1 MANQASAAGPH
12 GIVCW
17 SELNVHDVARAQKF
31 YGGALG
37 WSFEAIS
44 PGGFPYWIIKSGL
57 ANVGGLF
64 HMADPRFAGAPERW
78 VTYIAVDSVDERIK
92 KAVTLGAVI
101 CKEPM
106 DIPGIG
112 RIAMLKEPGGALVAW
127 MTPSCP
133 PDNNA

>member
-1 MANQASAAGPH
+1 MTTMSDQNISQSPH

-17 SELNVHDVARAQKF
+17 SELNVHDVGRAQKF
-31 YGGALG
+31 YSEALG
-37 WSFEAIS
+37 WRFEEIS
-44 PGGFPYWIIKSGL
+44 PGGFPYWIIKAGDV
-57 ANVGGLF
+57 NVGGLF
-64 HMADPRFAGAPERW
+64 HMSDPRFAGAPERW

-92 KAVTLGAVI
+92 KAVTLGAII

-127 MTPSCP
+127 MTPICR
-133 PDNNA
+133 